1 MSARAAFIEQFLKD
15 TAEIL
20 PGTPDVDYYTT
31 YLNNLS
37 DEAFDRLVDDIESGK
52 ITLPIYEPNFSQSR
66 LSVER
71 NLKVGAAWGH
81 QFFERLIVHDAT
93 DPSIVTMTPKRYLIL
108 ELPWRR
114 QIQTLTN
121 KMSVPMNNDHIDELT
136 GQPTGESKGSS
147 LTYPEL
153 QLLYAEQRDQSIIEL
168 MKIRGGDSEA
178 YQRMEEQIIQNGRA
192 SINDASVPG
201 SRAKSTDTLKT
212 LLTSAHLGN
221 NL

>member
-1 MSARAAFIEQFLKD
+1 MSARAAFIEQFLSD
-15 TAEIL
+15 TDAIL
-20 PGTPDVDYYTT
+20 PGTPDVEYYRN
-31 YLNNLS
+31 YLTELS
-37 DEAFDRLVDDIESGK
+37 DEAFERLVEDIEAGRV
-52 ITLPIYEPNFSQSR
+52 ILPVYEPNFSKQR
-66 LSVER
+66 LSTKR
-71 NLKVGAAWGH
+71 NLELGTTWGH
-81 QFFERLIVHDAT
+81 KFFERLVIS
-93 DPSIVTMTPKRYLIL
+93 DPQDPTLMNMTPKTYLIL

-153 QLLYAEQRDQSIIEL
+153 QLLFSEQRDSSILEL
-168 MKIRGGDSEA
+168 MKVRGGDQEA
-178 YQRMEEQIIQNGRA
+178 YHRLEEQIIQTGSA
-192 SINDASVPG
+192 KLSDVTVDG

-212 LLTSAHLGN
+212 LLNAAHIGN

>member
-1 MSARAAFIEQFLKD
+1 MTPRQAFIDQFLKD
-15 TAEIL
+15 TAQIL
-20 PGTPDVDYYTT
+20 PGTPDIEYYTT
-31 YLNNLS
+31 YLNGLS
-37 DEAFDRLVDDIESGK
+37 DEAFERLVDDIESGK
-52 ITLPIYEPNFSQSR
+52 VILPVYEPNFSKVR

-71 NLKVGAAWGH
+71 NLKVGEAWGH

-93 DPSIVTMTPKRYLIL
+93 DPSIVTMTPKRYLVL

-136 GQPTGESKGSS
+136 GQPTGESKVSS

-153 QLLYAEQRDQSIIEL
+153 QLLYAEQRESSIIEL
-168 MKIRGGDSEA
+168 MKVRGGDSEA
-178 YQRMEEQIIQNGRA
+178 YQRMEEQIIQNGTA
-192 SINDASVPG
+192 SLKDATVPG

-212 LLTSAHLGN
+212 LLTGAHLGN